1 MSDDLR
7 EHIAGLDIQEIRLVN
22 GDHILAEVLW
32 DHESPEM
39 VIKDPIKLGID
50 KNGVRTFVEW
60 FSFTDDQYFSIDK
73 NMIMAAGTVDFNSK
87 LFFCRLILTKNIKYN
102 MAAGYPQ
109 DQEDLDLLKEIALM
123 MGSTVSI
130 SSSEDISVDQ
140 EEYNTW
146 MDEVDTS
153 VIH

>member
-32 DHESPEM
+32 DRESPEM

-109 DQEDLDLLKEIALM
+109 DQDDLNLLKEIALM

>member
-32 DHESPEM
+32 DRESPEM

-73 NMIMAAGTVDFNSK
+73 SMVMAAGVVDFSSK
-87 LFFCRLILTKNIKYN
+87 VFFCRMILTKNIKYN
-102 MAAGYPQ
+102 LANGYPQ
-109 DQEDLDLLKEIALM
+109 DQDDLDLLKEIALM
-123 MGSTVSI
+123 MGSTTVTVTTDDGENEI
-130 SSSEDISVDQ
+130 TYGSEWV
-140 EEYNTW
+140 
-146 MDEVDTS
+146 DEVDTTN
-153 VIH
+153 VH

>member
-32 DHESPEM
+32 DRESPEM

-109 DQEDLDLLKEIALM
+109 DQEDLDLLKEIALL
-123 MGSTVSI
+123 MGSTVTV
-130 SSSEDISVDQ
+130 SSEDTSIDD